1 MTKRLII
8 AAVFLIVAFCIG
20 LFTHIY
26 FVNTSELMI
35 DVIDKA
41 INADDEDVSEYID
54 ELTLLWK
61 ENKRFFAILLK
72 HSDADTADRYFLMLK
87 SYGEKEKKEEKDE
100 TMLIL
105 RELKAFISVTLE
117 GEIPKIENIF

>member
-8 AAVFLIVAFCIG
+8 AAVFLIAAFCIG

>member
-41 INADDEDVSEYID
+41 INADDEDVAEYID